1 MNVDRARHRD
11 PVKRQLLIMDAI
23 SRKPGEQ
30 DPDQCDKTDDET
42 KPDHSLTQ
50 R

>member
-11 PVKRQLLIMDAI
+11 ALEHQLLIVDTI

-30 DPDQCDKTDDET
+30 NPDQCDKTDDET
-42 KPDHSLTQ
+42 KPNHSLTQ